1 MSSTKWTSAQQSA
14 IDDRGGALL
23 VSAAAGS
30 GKTAVL
36 TERVLKL
43 LSDTQRPIQAER
55 LLIVTFTNAAA
66 AELRARIAARIEEE
80 LLKNPANMQLRRQKM
95 RLARA
100 HICTIDAYCL
110 DLLRRHFAALNIPP
124 DFSTADAGTV
134 ETLKAASLSETLE
147 QMVQNTDF
155 CDFADLYGR
164 GRNDFFSEQSIL
176 QLHGF
181 LSAMPYPEKRLEE
194 LLQTWQNPFD
204 ASPWKTLLIERLKN
218 LAEGGAK
225 LASEARRFSEE
236 DLSEQ
241 RILAAEKKKTENAK
255 AKEVQKVNEK
265 FATVHER
272 LQELEDAFLLSIK
285 LLNTE
290 NGWDDLYNNF
300 EPYRQDKTKIPGIKG
315 KNMRLAGENKKIVK
329 ASGDK
334 AGALLE
340 DMLYLLACSEVDAE
354 KDRQKALPMIKALL
368 DATKL
373 FGEIFY
379 QKKIEKKI
387 LEFSDF
393 EQLALKLL
401 SATEGEAAL
410 VAQNICGEFDAVMVD
425 EYQDT
430 NALQDAIYSLLGGNN
445 GEKLFYVGDLKQ
457 SIYRF
462 RQADPFIFASK
473 QETFVPISAGDARP
487 YPNEGQTG
495 ESALIALD
503 ANFRSAPAVING
515 VNFLF
520 NLLMSQNLGGT
531 EYGDGQRLVCGVNGD
546 YIGEAGLLI
555 DTEKENDAHQ
565 IAKKIEELVALG
577 QSGDERGFIRTKT
590 GTRAIRHEDCCILLA
605 TRTSFAD
612 YQAALEAKGMAVYAD
627 SAEDLLSSAH
637 IRPIAA
643 FLQVIDNPSQDI
655 PLCAVMLSP
664 LFGFTEDD
672 LVALRLRQKKGS
684 LYGAIATIAN
694 ETRKIIAE
702 VEQTKSADT
711 TSTNASNIQFENN
724 ETEFSTITHT
734 DCEKSYDINID
745 AFALKILDFYEKLS
759 DLRRLSHSIPPSELL
774 EQIFTTTHYPALVGV
789 MENGFKRRE
798 DLSRFAD
805 FISSMGANGI
815 ETLVRSLAALS
826 ESGGLKDTSPGG
838 ARPGCV
844 TIMTIHRS
852 KGLQFPVVFVAQCQH
867 LFNMDDIKGKILLH
881 RTAGLGLQLRGDNG
895 GNNYPTLAHIAIKE
909 QLQEEMRSEQMRL
922 LYVALTRA
930 QDKLFITLSTNSY
943 KSTAEKLGEM
953 MASHVSKTAFLAH
966 KNMRSFADW
975 VLSALLL
982 HPNGGKLREISGNIN
997 LITPDEKGRFSIEFY
1012 EQLETDEQNSD
1023 IKHGI
1028 TAQPDETLTQK
1039 LLENFAWQY
1048 PQKALTQ
1055 TPAKVSV
1062 TGIVHKSQNTI
1073 LSRPSFIAKEGLSA
1087 AERGTAMHAFL
1098 QHADFAKLAKA
1109 KQQGTAELEKA
1120 ITLEK
1125 MRQQSEQLLPE
1136 TWVEQ
1141 LEDNNL
1147 KRFFDGEVFERICGA
1162 NKVMREYDFITGLPA
1177 EVLFD
1182 ENTNELPKTAEVKN
1196 ATVLVQGIADIL
1208 LLYDDHLELLDYKS
1222 DKGKSEEAF
1231 RTHYKRQLEIYAEA
1245 ISKRFAPKKV
1255 TFMGIYSLELGKLIE
1270 V

>member
-80 LLKNPANMQLRRQKM
+80 LLKTPANMQLRRQKM

-110 DLLRRHFAALNIPP
+110 DLLRRHFTALNIPP
-124 DFSTADAGTV
+124 DFSTADAGIV
-134 ETLKAASLSETLE
+134 ETLKSAALSETLE
-147 QMVQNTDF
+147 KMVQNSDF
-155 CDFADLYGR
+155 CNFADLYGR
-164 GRNDFFSEQSIL
+164 GRNDYISEQSIL

-181 LSAMPYPEKRLEE
+181 LSAMPFPEERLLEI
-194 LLQTWQNPFD
+194 LNIWQNSFN
-204 ASPWKTLLIERLKN
+204 ASPWKILLIERLKA
-218 LAEGGAK
+218 LAKGGAR
-225 LASEARRFSEE
+225 LSSEARRFSEE
-236 DLSEQ
+236 DLCEQ
-241 RILAAEKKKTENAK
+241 RILAAEKKKTESAK

-272 LQELEDAFLLSIK
+272 LQELEEIFLLALE

-290 NGWDDLYNNF
+290 NGWDKLYNTF
-300 EPYRQDKTKIPGIKG
+300 EPYRQDKANIPGIKG
-315 KNMRLAGENKKIVK
+315 KNMRLSGENKKIVK
-329 ASGDK
+329 ASADK
-334 AGALLE
+334 AGTLLE
-340 DMLYLLACSEVDAE
+340 DMLYLLACSEADAE
-354 KDRQKALPMIKALL
+354 ADRQKALPMIKALL

-373 FGEIFY
+373 FSDIFY
-379 QKKIEKKI
+379 QKKLEKKV

-401 SATEGEAAL
+401 SATDGEAAL
-410 VAQNICGEFDAVMVD
+410 VAQSICSEFDAVMVD

-430 NALQDAIYSLLGGNN
+430 NALQDAIYSLLGGEN

-473 QETFVPISAGDARP
+473 QENFSPINAGNARP
-487 YPNEGQTG
+487 YPTEGQTA
-495 ESALIALD
+495 ESAIIALD
-503 ANFRSAPAVING
+503 ANFRSAPAVISG

-520 NLLMSQNLGGT
+520 NLLMNQNLGGT
-531 EYGDGQRLVCGVNGD
+531 EYGDGQRLVCGVDSD
-546 YIGEAGLLI
+546 YIGETGLLI
-555 DTEKENDAHQ
+555 DTDKENDAQQ
-565 IAKKIEELVALG
+565 IAKKIDELVALG

-605 TRTSFAD
+605 TRTSFSD
-612 YQAALEAKGMAVYAD
+612 YQVALEAKGMAVYAD
-627 SAEDLLSSAH
+627 SSEDLLASAH
-637 IRPIAA
+637 IRPIVA

-694 ETRKIIAE
+694 ETRKAL
-702 VEQTKSADT
+702 VEIEHAQNNNSTREFNENDFIETTPQQSAKNQP
-711 TSTNASNIQFENN
+711 SHEENLN
-724 ETEFSTITHT
+724 SFS
-734 DCEKSYDINID
+734 
-745 AFALKILDFYEKLS
+745 LKILDFYEKLA

-774 EQIFTTTHYPALVGV
+774 EQIFASTHYHALVGV
-789 MENGFKRRE
+789 MENGYKRRE

-805 FISSMGANGI
+805 FISSMGVNGI
-815 ETLVRSLAALS
+815 EALVRSLAALS
-826 ESGGLKDTSPGG
+826 ASGGLKDTNPGG

-881 RTAGLGLQLRGDNG
+881 RTSGLGLQLRGDNG

-930 QDKLFITLSTNSY
+930 QDKLFITLSANSH
-943 KSTAEKLGEM
+943 KNICDKLSEM

-982 HPNGGKLREISGNIN
+982 HPNGGKLRELSGNIN
-997 LITPDEKGRFSIEFY
+997 LITPDEKGCFNIEFY
-1012 EQLETDEQNSD
+1012 EPLETKEQNSD
-1023 IKHGI
+1023 VEHGI
-1028 TAQPDETLTQK
+1028 TAQPDEELTQK
-1039 LLENFAWQY
+1039 LLTNFAWQY
-1048 PQKALTQ
+1048 PQKALTK

-1098 QHADFAKLAKA
+1098 QHVDFAKIVKA
-1109 KQQGTAELEKA
+1109 KQQGTAELINA
-1120 ITLEK
+1120 ITIEK
-1125 MRQQSEQLLPE
+1125 MRQQAEQLLPE

-1141 LEDNNL
+1141 LDDINL
-1147 KRFFDGEVFERICGA
+1147 KRFFEGEVFERICGA
-1162 NKVMREYDFITGLPA
+1162 SKVMREYDFITGLPA

-1182 ENTNELPKTAEVKN
+1182 ENTNELPKTSKVKN

-1208 LLYDDHLELLDYKS
+1208 LVYDDHLELLDYKS
-1222 DKGKSEEAF
+1222 DKGKSEEVF
-1231 RTHYKRQLEIYAEA
+1231 RTHYKRQLEIYADA
-1245 ISKRFAPKKV
+1245 ISKRFTPKKV
-1255 TFMGIYSLELGKLIE
+1255 TYMGIYSLELGKLIK